1 MTVRVYTTPNC
12 VQCVQTKR
20 WLDKKGVHYQ
30 TVDLADPAN
39 TGDYEAVKALGYMQ
53 APVVAIGTDYEV
65 HWSGF
70 RPDLLA
76 EHCLGPTAA

>member
-12 VQCVQTKR
+12 NQCAMTKM
-20 WLDKKGVHYQ
+20 WLNKKGVHYT

-39 TGDYEAVKALGYMQ
+39 INDYEAIRALGYKA
-53 APVVAIGTDYEV
+53 APVVAIGTDYEI
-65 HWSGF
+65 HRSGF

-76 EHCLGPTAA
+76 EHCLDPED

>member
-1 MTVRVYTTPNC
+1 MTVRVYTTPAC
-12 VQCVQTKR
+12 PQCAMTKM
-20 WLDKKGVHYQ
+20 WLDKKGVHYS

-39 TGDYEAVKALGYMQ
+39 INDYEAMLALGYKA
-53 APVVAIGTDYEV
+53 APIVAIGTDYEI

-76 EHCLGPTAA
+76 EHCLDPED

>member
-12 VQCVQTKR
+12 SQCAMTKM
-20 WLDKKGVHYQ
+20 WLDKKGVHYA

-39 TGDYEAVKALGYMQ
+39 MGDYEAIRALGYKA
-53 APVVAIGTDYEV
+53 APVVVIGIDYEA

-76 EHCLGPTAA
+76 ENSLGPED

>member
-12 VQCVQTKR
+12 SQCAMTKM
-20 WLDKKGVHYQ
+20 WLDKKGVHYT

-39 TGDYEAVKALGYMQ
+39 INDYEAMLELGYSA
-53 APVVAIGTDYEV
+53 APIVVIGTDYEA

-76 EHCLGPTAA
+76 EHCLDPED

>member
-12 VQCVQTKR
+12 NQCFMTKM
-20 WLDKKGVHYQ
+20 WLNARGIHYT

-39 TGDYEAVKALGYMQ
+39 MGDYAAIRALGYTS
-53 APVVAIGTDYEV
+53 APVVAIGDDYEA

-76 EHCLGPTAA
+76 EHCLDPED

>member
-12 VQCVQTKR
+12 NQCAMTKM
-20 WLDKKGVHYQ
+20 WLDKKGVHYT

-39 TGDYEAVKALGYMQ
+39 INDYETTREVGYKS
-53 APVVAIGTDYEV
+53 APIVAIGTDYET

-76 EHCLGPTAA
+76 EHCLDPED

>member
-12 VQCVQTKR
+12 NQCAMTKM
-20 WLDKKGVHYQ
+20 WLDKKGVHYT
-30 TVDLADPAN
+30 TVDLTDRAN
-39 TGDYEAVKALGYMQ
+39 INDYAAVRALGYTS
-53 APVVAIGTDYEV
+53 APVVAIGTDYEI

-76 EHCLGPTAA
+76 EHCLDPED

>member
-12 VQCVQTKR
+12 VQCIQTKR
-20 WLDKKGVHYQ
+20 WLDKKGVHYS

-39 TGDYEAVKALGYMQ
+39 MGDYEAIRELGYKS
-53 APVVAIGTDYEV
+53 APIVAIGTDYET

-76 EHCLGPTAA
+76 EHCLDPED

>member
-12 VQCVQTKR
+12 SQCAMTKK
-20 WLDKKGVHYQ
+20 WLDKKGVHYT
-30 TVDLADPAN
+30 TVDLTDRAN
-39 TGDYEAVKALGYMQ
+39 INDYAAVRALGYTS
-53 APVVAIGTDYEV
+53 APVVAIGTDYEI

-76 EHCLGPTAA
+76 EHCLDPED

>member
-12 VQCVQTKR
+12 VQCIQTKR
-20 WLDKKGVHYQ
+20 WLDKKGVHYT

-39 TGDYEAVKALGYMQ
+39 INDYETTREVGYKA
-53 APVVAIGTDYEV
+53 APIVAIGDDYEI

-76 EHCLGPTAA
+76 EHCLDPED

>member
-12 VQCVQTKR
+12 SQCAMTKM
-20 WLDKKGVHYQ
+20 WLDKKGVHYT

-39 TGDYEAVKALGYMQ
+39 INDYEAIRALGYTS

-76 EHCLGPTAA
+76 EHCLGPEG

>member
-12 VQCVQTKR
+12 NQCAMTKM
-20 WLDKKGVHYQ
+20 WLDKKGVHYT
-30 TVDLADPAN
+30 TVDLTDRAN
-39 TGDYEAVKALGYMQ
+39 INDYAAVRALGYTS
-53 APVVAIGTDYEV
+53 APIVAIGTDYEA

-76 EHCLGPTAA
+76 EHCLDPED

>member
-1 MTVRVYTTPNC
+1 MTVRVYTLPHC
-12 VQCVQTKR
+12 VQCTQTKR
-20 WLDKKGVHYQ
+20 WLDKKGVHYT

-39 TGDYEAVKALGYMQ
+39 MGDYEAVRALGYTS

-65 HWSGF
+65 HWRGF

-76 EHCLGPTAA
+76 EHCLDPED

>member
-12 VQCVQTKR
+12 VQCIQTKR
-20 WLDKKGVHYQ
+20 WLDKKGVHYT

-39 TGDYEAVKALGYMQ
+39 INDYEAMLALGYSA
-53 APVVAIGTDYEV
+53 APIVVIGTDYEA

-76 EHCLGPTAA
+76 EHCLDPED

>member
-12 VQCVQTKR
+12 SQCAMTKM
-20 WLDKKGVHYQ
+20 WLDKKGIHYT
-30 TVDLADPAN
+30 TVDLSDPAN
-39 TGDYEAVKALGYMQ
+39 KDDLAAMKALGYTS

-76 EHCLGPTAA
+76 EHCLDPED

>member
-12 VQCVQTKR
+12 NQCAMTKM
-20 WLDKKGVHYQ
+20 WLDKKGVHYT

-39 TGDYEAVKALGYMQ
+39 INDYEAIKALGYKS
-53 APVVAIGTDYEV
+53 APIVAIGTDYET

-76 EHCLGPTAA
+76 EHCLDPED

>member
-12 VQCVQTKR
+12 SQCAMTKK
-20 WLDKKGVHYQ
+20 WLDKKGVHYS

-39 TGDYEAVKALGYMQ
+39 VNDYEAMVALGYTA
-53 APVVAIGTDYEV
+53 APIVAIGDDYEA

-76 EHCLGPTAA
+76 EHCLGPED

>member
-12 VQCVQTKR
+12 SQCAMTKM
-20 WLDKKGVHYQ
+20 WLDKKGVHYS
-30 TVDLADPAN
+30 TVDLHDPAN
-39 TGDYEAVKALGYMQ
+39 INDYEAIRALGYKA
-53 APVVAIGTDYEV
+53 APVVAIGTDYEI

-76 EHCLGPTAA
+76 EHCLGPEY

>member
-12 VQCVQTKR
+12 NQCAMTKK
-20 WLDKKGVHYQ
+20 WLDKKGVHYA

-39 TGDYEAVKALGYMQ
+39 INDYEAMLELGYAA
-53 APVVAIGTDYEV
+53 APIVVIGTDYEV

-76 EHCLGPTAA
+76 EHCLDPED

>member
-12 VQCVQTKR
+12 VQCIQTKR
-20 WLDKKGVHYQ
+20 WLDKKGVHYT
-30 TVDLADPAN
+30 TVDLTDRAN
-39 TGDYEAVKALGYMQ
+39 INDYAAVRALGYTS
-53 APVVAIGTDYEV
+53 APVVAIGTDYEA

-76 EHCLGPTAA
+76 EHCLDPED

>member
-1 MTVRVYTTPNC
+1 MTVRVYTIPNC
-12 VQCVQTKR
+12 VQCIQTKR
-20 WLDKKGVHYQ
+20 WLDKKGVHYT

-39 TGDYEAVKALGYMQ
+39 IGDYEAIKALGYTS
-53 APVVAIGTDYEV
+53 APIVTIGTDYEI

-76 EHCLGPTAA
+76 EHCLDPED

>member
-12 VQCVQTKR
+12 SQCAMTKM
-20 WLDKKGVHYQ
+20 WLNKKGVHYQ

-39 TGDYEAVKALGYMQ
+39 INDYEAIRALGYTS
-53 APVVAIGTDYEV
+53 APIVAIGTDYEI

-76 EHCLGPTAA
+76 GHCLDPED

>member
-12 VQCVQTKR
+12 SQCAMTKM
-20 WLDKKGVHYQ
+20 WLDKKGVHYT

-39 TGDYEAVKALGYMQ
+39 MGDYEAIRALGYTS
-53 APVVAIGTDYEV
+53 APVVAIGADYEV

-76 EHCLGPTAA
+76 EHCLDPED

>member
-12 VQCVQTKR
+12 GQCAMTKK
-20 WLDKKGVHYQ
+20 WLDKKGVHYT

-39 TGDYEAVKALGYMQ
+39 MGDYEAIRALGYKA
-53 APVVAIGTDYEV
+53 APIVAIGTDYEI

-76 EHCLGPTAA
+76 EHCLDPED

>member
-12 VQCVQTKR
+12 NQCAMTKM
-20 WLDKKGVHYQ
+20 WLDKKGVHYT
-30 TVDLADPAN
+30 TVDLTDRAN
-39 TGDYEAVKALGYMQ
+39 INDYAAVRALGYTS
-53 APVVAIGTDYEV
+53 APIVAIGTDYEV

-76 EHCLGPTAA
+76 EHCLDPED

>member
-12 VQCVQTKR
+12 VQCIQTKR
-20 WLDKKGVHYQ
+20 WLDKKGVHYA

-39 TGDYEAVKALGYMQ
+39 MGDYEAIRALGYKA
-53 APVVAIGTDYEV
+53 APVVAIGNNYEA

-76 EHCLGPTAA
+76 EHCLDPED

>member
-12 VQCVQTKR
+12 SQCILTEM
-20 WLDKKGVHYQ
+20 WLDKKGVHY
-30 TVDLADPAN
+30 TAVDLADPAN
-39 TGDYEAVKALGYMQ
+39 EGDLEAIRALGYTS
-53 APVVAIGTDYEV
+53 APVVAIGTDYEA

-76 EHCLGPTAA
+76 EHCLDPED

>member
-12 VQCVQTKR
+12 SQCAMTKM

-30 TVDLADPAN
+30 AVDLTDRAN
-39 TGDYEAVKALGYMQ
+39 INDYAAVRALGYTS

-76 EHCLGPTAA
+76 EHCLDPED

>member
-12 VQCVQTKR
+12 WQCAMTKK
-20 WLDKKGVHYQ
+20 WLNRKGVHYT

-39 TGDYEAVKALGYMQ
+39 INDYEAIRALGYSA
-53 APVVAIGTDYEV
+53 APIVAIGTDYEV

-76 EHCLGPTAA
+76 EHCLDPED